1 MSRSWTA
8 ISLKMPPPPF
18 TYSKGGGAGSLLHNF
33 TVITSPTSPHTILR
47 FTLAKFGSSLLC
59 RAVINLIPALSQMR
73 IASIVSGRSVAIGFS
88 QNTSLPAAAHFVIC
102 SAWNEEGEQ
111 IQTAWTSGWLM
122 TSSESADHSGTKYCF
137 AAASAFETVG
147 FEMMTH
153 SASWVWDLRCCDV
166 EASRVYS
173 LALDDLHA
181 ISTPP

>member
-1 MSRSWTA
+1 MSS
-8 ISLKMPPPPF
+8 KMPPPPF
-18 TYSKGGGAGSLLHNF
+18 TYSKGGGAGSLEHNF
-33 TVITSPTSPHTILR
+33 TVITSPTSPETILR
-47 FTLAKFGSSLLC
+47 LTLAKLGSNLRC
-59 RAVINLIPALSQMR
+59 KAVINLMPALSQMR
-73 IASIVSGRSVAIGFS
+73 IASMVSGRSVAIGFS

-153 SASWVWDLRCCDV
+153 SASWVWDLRCCDGV
-166 EASRVYS
+166 GRSFSHERVRAIDAVRVSRR
-173 LALDDLHA
+173 
-181 ISTPP
+181 ST